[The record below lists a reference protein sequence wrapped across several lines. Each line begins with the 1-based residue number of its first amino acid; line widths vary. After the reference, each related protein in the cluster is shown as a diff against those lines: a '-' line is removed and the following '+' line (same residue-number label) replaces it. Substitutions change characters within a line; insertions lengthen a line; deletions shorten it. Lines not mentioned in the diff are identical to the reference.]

1 MHKTASDIKS
11 SAQKYQ
17 ILFIKS
23 EPVLDSSVDVKKRK
37 NSYLAKKYFYHCNII
52 VD

>member
-1 MHKTASDIKS
+1 MHKTASDIKI

-23 EPVLDSSVDVKKRK
+23 EPVLDSSVDVKKR
-37 NSYLAKKYFYHCNII
+37 
-52 VD
+52 